1 MQWFTLSPRALE
13 QLREVTVRL
22 REQLGGRDVGDRV
35 NAMDDAQRVV
45 LMNDV
50 LTLVDECESILSR
63 TKPEAPTRPRLPD
76 PFQALRAS
84 RS

>member
-13 QLREVTVRL
+13 QLREVTTRL
-22 REQLGGRDVGDRV
+22 REQLGGRDVGERV
-35 NAMDDAQRVV
+35 NAMSEAQRVTV
-45 LMNDV
+45 MNDV
-50 LTLVDECESILSR
+50 LTLVDECEAILSR

-76 PFQALRAS
+76 PFAALRAS

>member
-13 QLREVTVRL
+13 QLRDVTTRL
-22 REQLGGRDVGDRV
+22 RGRLGTRDVGDRV
-35 NAMDDAQRVV
+35 NAMTDAERTA

-63 TKPEAPTRPRLPD
+63 TRPEAPTRPRLPE
-76 PFQALRAS
+76 PFAALRAS
-84 RS
+84 RA